1 MNEQRDE
8 DPRTG
13 VQGEPTPQSTD
24 SAAGAPAPAEGGEE
38 TLDSLRQQLA
48 AAKAATDENLRGWQR
63 SQADFVNFRR
73 RVDQERSELLK
84 LAESGLILDL
94 LPVVDDLERA
104 LVGLPP
110 ELQGLTWVE
119 GILLIERKLKSVL
132 EAHGVKPIEA
142 LGKEFDPREHEAVM
156 RDGDPDEATTVVS
169 ELQRGYRMHDR
180 VLRPAMVKVGPPPV
194 GQRGAA
200 HDQ

>member
-1 MNEQRDE
+1 MR
-8 DPRTG
+8 
-13 VQGEPTPQSTD
+13 
-24 SAAGAPAPAEGGEE
+24 
-38 TLDSLRQQLA
+38 
-48 AAKAATDENLRGWQR
+48 LRGWQR